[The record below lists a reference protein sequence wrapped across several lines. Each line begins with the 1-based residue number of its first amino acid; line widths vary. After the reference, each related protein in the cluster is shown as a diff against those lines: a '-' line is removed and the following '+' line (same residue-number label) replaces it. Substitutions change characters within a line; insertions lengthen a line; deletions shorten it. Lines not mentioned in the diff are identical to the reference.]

1 MFGRKK
7 YPRIVGTNT
16 PDVRHF
22 RRQLRLIEWALTTVD
37 PRTDVDAVRKLTT
50 DHAAYRELSSSDFP
64 GARVVVDGRRSL
76 DPDRF
81 TDVNLVVLGKG
92 K

>member
-16 PDVRHF
+16 PEVRHF

-50 DHAAYRELSSSDFP
+50 DHAAYREALLAH
-64 GARVVVDGRRSL
+64 G
-76 DPDRF
+76 
-81 TDVNLVVLGKG
+81 VNHPAPIVKW
-92 K
+92 